1 MGTTSIKEFSMS
13 STSVAEREV
22 TGHAGWI
29 ASRPLVAFVAFAY
42 AISWGLWL
50 ASLLLGGDESV
61 LGMVVFVLGGFGPA
75 AAAFIV
81 LRATGGSLRTWARAI
96 VRWRVPAR
104 YWLYALGLP
113 AALMGFANLVLVALG
128 EPVEWSLLG
137 ERILPYAGTFLLTL
151 FFLGA
156 QEEPGWRGFAL
167 PRLQERYS
175 PVKATL
181 VLGLIWGV
189 WHVPLYGPVGFVV
202 PLVLA
207 FFYTW
212 VYNETGS
219 VLMAI
224 LLHASLTPAQDHL
237 ILLPEEAHGTTDL
250 AMGIAYLVGVLMIVG
265 FTRGRLGFDRGRNR
279 ACIGAEPTPAESD

>member
-1 MGTTSIKEFSMS
+1 MT
-13 STSVAEREV
+13 STSVDTIDQEV
-22 TGHAGWI
+22 ASTGSWI
-29 ASRPLVAFVAFAY
+29 ARHPILGFAALTY

-50 ASLLLGGDESV
+50 VSFLAGGDESV
-61 LGMVVFVLGGFGPA
+61 VGVVLFVLGGFGPA

-81 LRATGGSLRTWARAI
+81 LRSTGGSIRSWARSI
-96 VRWRVPAR
+96 VRWRVPFH

-113 AALMGFANLVLVALG
+113 ATLMGFANLLLIALG

-137 ERILPYAGTFLLTL
+137 DRILPYLGTFLLTL

-156 QEEPGWRGFAL
+156 QEEPGWRGYAL

-175 PVKATL
+175 PAKATL

-189 WHVPLYGPVGFVV
+189 WHVPLYGPVGFIV
-202 PLVLA
+202 PMVLA

-212 VYNETGS
+212 LYNRTGS

-250 AMGIAYLVGVLMIVG
+250 AMGIAYLVGVLLIVG
-265 FTRGRLGFDRGRNR
+265 LTRSRLGFDRSVNR
-279 ACIGAEPTPAESD
+279 EPIGGDLVAADSD